1 MYRTSRSGVDGG
13 DGSTTSFRVLR
24 VYTITVTSVIVTWLG
39 DNCVWRDLHLGERRG
54 GGMGWADKEHV
65 VLLLK

>member
-1 MYRTSRSGVDGG
+1 MLWVDSR
-13 DGSTTSFRVLR
+13 DGSTTIFRVLR
-24 VYTITVTSVIVTWLG
+24 VYTIAVTSVLIVTWLR

-54 GGMGWADKEHV
+54 RGMGWADKEHV